1 MQYKEKY
8 EKKTWETKMARIRL
22 LEDAELSDA
31 ARAQVQKVEA
41 SGADASVLRGLA
53 HRQDMFDQY
62 NQFYY
67 PTHQGGLVEP
77 DLKELVRLKIARLN
91 DCFT

>member
-1 MQYKEKY
+1 MS
-8 EKKTWETKMARIRL
+8 RISL
-22 LEDAELSDA
+22 LEDDQLNPQ
-31 ARAQVQKVEA
+31 ARRQVESVEA
-41 SGADASVLRGLA
+41 SGADASVLRAVG

-62 NQFYY
+62 FKFYY
-67 PTHQGGLVEP
+67 PSHQGGIVEP